1 MFIAGIDEA
10 GRGPIAG
17 PVAVGI
23 AVVKKG
29 FNWDLLPGV
38 TDSKK
43 ISERKR
49 AVIFKQAKAF
59 KKEKKIDFVV
69 VMMSAKQ
76 IDKMGVS
83 KAIAAAIE
91 KGCKKLQ
98 LDARKTHI
106 KLDGLLKAPV
116 TFKQETIIKG
126 DQKEKII
133 GLASIC
139 AKETRDAYMIK
150 VDKKFPEYGFAIH
163 KGYGTKNHRM
173 MVCEHG
179 MSTEHRDTYCQNR
192 HLWCKVNTSS

>member
-1 MFIAGIDEA
+1 MFVAGIDEA

-23 AVVKKG
+23 AVVKDR
-29 FNWDLLPGV
+29 FDWSLIPGV

-43 ISERKR
+43 LSEKKR
-49 AVIFKQAKAF
+49 AAIFAQAKAL
-59 KKEKKIDFVV
+59 KKEGLLDYEVV
-69 VMMSAKQ
+69 LMSAKQ

-91 KGCKKLQ
+91 KGCTKLNLDKK
-98 LDARKTHI
+98 RTYI
-106 KLDGLLKAPV
+106 KLDGLLKAPDV
-116 TFKQETIIKG
+116 FSQETIIKG

-139 AKETRDAYMIK
+139 AKEIRDAYMIK

-173 MVCEHG
+173 MVCEKG
-179 MSTEHRDTYCQNR
+179 MSTEHRESYCQNR